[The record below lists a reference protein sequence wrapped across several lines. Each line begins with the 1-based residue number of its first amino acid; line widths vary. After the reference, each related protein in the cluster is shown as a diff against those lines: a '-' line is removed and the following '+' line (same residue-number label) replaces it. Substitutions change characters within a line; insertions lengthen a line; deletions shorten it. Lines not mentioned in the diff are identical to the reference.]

1 MKKYQGKLLRIVT
14 ACVILTLWF
23 CWDFTQAG
31 KNIESPYK
39 SYKPNSYYHDSR
51 SGQRT
56 TVSIVRSND
65 DSLKHPVPVD
75 DATIDYQTI
84 EEMVRRAVNLVP
96 AINLLAGNGFSW
108 LIHPGD
114 MVLLKPN
121 IVSPKLSGSG
131 EVTDVRVIKALI
143 KIIDEIDPGNIEI
156 VVGEGAPVEMDYEMP
171 YGRGRRTKPGW
182 EKLWDVAGYQ
192 DLLTDPYLKGINFRL
207 SNLNGSPPENPWHD
221 LVLVDVPKG
230 GEATPQGGKYWLHK
244 DILNADVFITVPVMK
259 IHTTGVTVSLK
270 NQIGIAPSTKYG
282 FYKIFG
288 VPQDNHAYGL
298 THLNRRPEYWTDKEI
313 VDLSNLAQIKFVV
326 VDAIGCLETG
336 KVARYNGDSITNFV
350 RMNTII
356 AGTDPVAVDHVCTR
370 LMGLNPDDIEHIT
383 LAEKVGLGTNN
394 PDRITITGAD
404 LEQSIVKFKQNQSNE
419 GHYGQSNRLWLLKG
433 TFDASDISD
442 PINHEFIADEANI
455 LPKANVD
462 GWSEEIYFID
472 DRINLASYYEL
483 NSEEVVSYAFC
494 YFDAPS
500 DQEAELWL
508 GSDEALKIFINGQQ
522 VYCYSG
528 TRAFPD
534 DELLSEKVRV
544 KVNKGE
550 NALLVKSYQRF
561 GRYDFSLNI
570 CEPEDD
576 PNFDGNRIW
585 GLKFKTATSD

>member
-1 MKKYQGKLLRIVT
+1 MKNYHTKLVKITTICLV
-14 ACVILTLWF
+14 LTLWF
-23 CWDFTQAG
+23 FWDFTQADRQ
-31 KNIESPYK
+31 IESPYK
-39 SYKPNSYYHDSR
+39 SYKLNSSYDSI
-51 SGQRT
+51 SGATT
-56 TVSIVRSND
+56 TVTIVRSND
-65 DSLKHPVPVD
+65 DSLAHPVAVD

-84 EEMVRRAVNLVP
+84 EEMVRRA
-96 AINLLAGNGFSW
+96 IKLAGPGGIDWF
-108 LIHPGD
+108 IQPGD

-143 KIIDEIDPGNIEI
+143 KIIDEVDPGKIEI
-156 VVGEGAPVEMDYEMP
+156 VIGEGAPVEMDYEMP
-171 YGRGRRTKPGW
+171 YGRGRRTKPRW

-207 SNLNGSPPENPWHD
+207 SNLNGSPPENPWRD
-221 LVLVDVPKG
+221 LILIDVPGG

-244 DILNADVFITVPVMK
+244 DVLNADVFITVPVMK
-259 IHTTGVTVSLK
+259 IHTTGVTVALK

-313 VDLSNLAQIKFVV
+313 VDLCNLAQIKFCV

-336 KVARYNGDSITNFV
+336 KVAIYNGDVITNFV

-356 AGTDPVAVDHVCTR
+356 AGADPVAVDHVCTR

-394 PDRITITGAD
+394 PDDITIKGAD
-404 LEQSIVKFKQNQSNE
+404 LAQSTVKFKQNQTFE
-419 GHYGQSNRLWLLKG
+419 GRYGQGNRLWLLKG
-433 TFDASDISD
+433 PFAASDISD
-442 PINHEFIADEANI
+442 PINHEFIPDEANTI
-455 LPKANVD
+455 AKANTD

-483 NSEEVVSYAFC
+483 DSDEVVSYAFC

-500 DQEAELWL
+500 DQAAELWV
-508 GSDEALKIFINGQQ
+508 GSDEALKIYLNGQP
-522 VYCYSG
+522 VYSYSG
-528 TRAFPD
+528 TRLLPD
-534 DELLSEKVRV
+534 IELLSEKVKVIV
-544 KVNKGE
+544 KKGKY
-550 NALLVKSYQRF
+550 AV
-561 GRYDFSLNI
+561 G
-570 CEPEDD
+570 
-576 PNFDGNRIW
+576 
-585 GLKFKTATSD
+585 